1 MNAAWWRVAR
11 QPRWLAGLAAIL
23 VLAGGFAFLAQ
34 WQIGRAV
41 AEATIETVDS
51 ETPVDV
57 TTLLEPMTPQ
67 TLTDGGRRVTVTG
80 TWTQQ
85 STIVFERTQGDT
97 TGEWLVRNFMVNGS
111 CLPIAV
117 GFGTAIDPTEF
128 IVIDDSPSTLAGRL
142 VPSDDIIAGNVQS
155 DRRIIVAAA
164 DLINE
169 WQCESMYDGYVIL
182 LIVSRCC
189 WKDEVIYPA
198 VAFEARLMNPEILV
212 GRLPLVE
219 TCNHKR
225 FVFDGDDGADA
236 VRRHQ
241 LTSARLSQY
250 LGHCYLTRYRL
261 DVRSTS
267 RRLHSVGVTSGRFS
281 VSSAASMSKPCSGCS
296 RFV

>member
-1 MNAAWWRVAR
+1 MNAAWWRMAR

-41 AEATIETVDS
+41 AEATIESVDS
-51 ETPVDV
+51 ETPVDL

-85 STIVFERTQGDT
+85 STVIFERTQGDT
-97 TGEWLVRNFMVNGS
+97 TGEWLVRNFMVDGS

-142 VPSDDIIAGNVQS
+142 VPSDDIIAGDVQS
-155 DRRIIVAAA
+155 DHRIIVAAA

-169 WQCESMYDGYVIL
+169 WQCESMYDGYIILAETVSPLTVISAPPP
-182 LIVSRCC
+182 V
-189 WKDEVIYPA
+189 PQA
-198 VAFEARLMNPEILV
+198 VLNWLNIFYAIEWIAFAVFALYFWFRLV
-212 GRLPLVE
+212 
-219 TCNHKR
+219 K
-225 FVFDGDDGADA
+225 DA
-236 VRRHQ
+236 VERE
-241 LTSARLSQY
+241 TE
-250 LGHCYLTRYRL
+250 
-261 DVRSTS
+261 
-267 RRLHSVGVTSGRFS
+267 
-281 VSSAASMSKPCSGCS
+281 AAGEAQP
-296 RFV
+296 